1 MKKFV
6 LLIIMILNCIFSS
19 TLLASDNYELNTILK
34 NEMKSNDVF
43 REVQQK
49 FNSETATEYGGAYLD
64 EEGNLNVN
72 IVGEGK
78 KVKELFENKD
88 VNFHKVNY
96 TYESLDSLYKL
107 LSDDMLDLNISLVE
121 VDQQN
126 NKVVVYTE
134 DIDNSEGIKKLTKNS
149 SALEVRKKDFVIKP
163 TYDVVNGSEGVSG
176 TQTFTIGVGA
186 IKNGYKGWL
195 VPGHISAAIGDYVK
209 YNGSNIGKVDTKKFS
224 GSVDASFVRRT
235 NSSAN
240 LVDYFPT
247 GDFYTDWD
255 TNSYIAGSSVTAYG
269 KQSGKQSGTILN
281 NNVSYV
287 VDVNG
292 TTIKITN
299 AVKADYLA
307 IQGDSGA
314 AVTKYRTGGKRGVL
328 GLQSASSFDQN
339 GTHQFSLY
347 TKIDNIA
354 NDLNVSISVN

>member
-1 MKKFV
+1 MLKDTVFITFYALSKVKGMDIRMKKFV

-149 SALEVRKKDFVIKP
+149 SALEVRKKDMM
-163 TYDVVNGSEGVSG
+163 
-176 TQTFTIGVGA
+176 
-186 IKNGYKGWL
+186 L
-195 VPGHISAAIGDYVK
+195 
-209 YNGSNIGKVDTKKFS
+209 
-224 GSVDASFVRRT
+224 
-235 NSSAN
+235 
-240 LVDYFPT
+240 
-247 GDFYTDWD
+247 
-255 TNSYIAGSSVTAYG
+255 
-269 KQSGKQSGTILN
+269 
-281 NNVSYV
+281 
-287 VDVNG
+287 
-292 TTIKITN
+292 
-299 AVKADYLA
+299 
-307 IQGDSGA
+307 
-314 AVTKYRTGGKRGVL
+314 
-328 GLQSASSFDQN
+328 
-339 GTHQFSLY
+339 
-347 TKIDNIA
+347 
-354 NDLNVSISVN
+354 